1 MYILYIYTCIC
12 IRIHANLPRKAMVG
26 PSHSWSGDSR
36 DQETFL
42 THSADKK
49 LATIT
54 QRSETTMPPNR
65 HKEL

>member
-1 MYILYIYTCIC
+1 MYIYITFIIYIIYILYIYTCIC

-42 THSADKK
+42 THSADKQPRNYN
-49 LATIT
+49 T
-54 QRSETTMPPNR
+54 EV
-65 HKEL
+65 